1 MGVSKAYLDSSY
13 LLSLIKDEPGAR
25 EVKRM
30 FYRLRSNAFE
40 VFVPHTVL
48 GEICGVIYR
57 DFESDLDRRDKM
69 ATLADAMSSNKIPWE
84 NVKPTNKDA
93 LDIVAALGKDE
104 WLDTTDALILSQ
116 VLTDP
121 DSKFFFT
128 TDRIMLRNAAVV
140 DLERALR
147 GAGKRRAA
155 LKILEDL

>member
-1 MGVSKAYLDSSY
+1 MGVSKAHLDSPY

-30 FYRLRSNAFE
+30 LYRLRSNAFE

-57 DFESDLDRRDKM
+57 DFESDRDRRDKM
-69 ATLADAMSSNKIPWE
+69 AALADAMGSNKIPWE
-84 NVKPTNKDA
+84 NAKPTNKDA
-93 LDIVAALGKDE
+93 LDTVAALGKDE
-104 WLDTTDALILSQ
+104 WLDTTDAPILSQ

-155 LKILEDL
+155 LEILEDL